1 VGFARAG
8 DEMESERI
16 RFGAQVKAG
25 LLPEIVEQCVL
36 CEKHG
41 FDSVW
46 YPDHMVG
53 GNPLSSWPELY
64 TTLTMIGVNTSRVI
78 VASCVTDSIKR
89 HPSVIAQSMA
99 TIDNIVGGKAALG
112 IGAGEAMNLTPYGL
126 SIDNLYGKLR
136 EAIQVMKLLWTADHD
151 NPAKFEGKF
160 YSLNDAFLQMRP
172 VRKPHP
178 PIYIGAFG
186 PRMLEMTGELG
197 DGWIPFSH
205 TPETYKKCL
214 NGPIKK
220 GAEKAG
226 RALSDIE
233 PAFLAATS
241 VSNDREQA
249 RERIERAAK
258 RLLVLL
264 PSVLLMAVPQIEHPG
279 YPYTLAHWMGRLK
292 AEDMNAIS
300 EISEQIPSDVALR
313 TVFWGTP
320 DDCIG
325 QVERFVKAGCRHII
339 FGLRGK
345 DPSVAIRL
353 LGKVVSYFEEKKL

>member
-1 VGFARAG
+1 MV
-8 DEMESERI
+8 
-16 RFGAQVKAG
+16 
-25 LLPEIVEQCVL
+25 
-36 CEKHG
+36 CEKLG

-53 GNPLSSWPELY
+53 GNPLSQWPELY
-64 TTLTMIGVNTSRVI
+64 TTLTIMGINTSKVI
-78 VASCVTDSIKR
+78 VGSCATDSVKR
-89 HPSVIAQSMA
+89 HPSVIAQSIA
-99 TIDNIVGGKAALG
+99 TIDNIVGGRTVLG
-112 IGAGEAMNLTPYGL
+112 IGAGEAMNLAPYGL
-126 SIDNLYGKLR
+126 SIDNAYGKLR
-136 EAIQVMKLLWTADHD
+136 EAIQLIKLLWTADHE
-151 NPAKFEGKF
+151 NPAEFDGKF
-160 YSLNDAFLQMRP
+160 YNLNHAFLQMRP

-214 NGPIKK
+214 NGTIRK

-226 RALSDIE
+226 RALSDIDA
-233 PAFLAATS
+233 AFLGATS

-249 RERIERAAK
+249 REAIERAAK

-264 PSVLLMAVPQIEHPG
+264 PSVLRMAAPQVKHPG
-279 YPYTLAHWMGRLK
+279 DAYSLAYWMGRLK
-292 AEDMNAIS
+292 ADNMKMIS
-300 EISEQIPSDVALR
+300 ETSDQIPSDVALR

-325 QVERFVKAGCRHII
+325 QVERFVKAGCRHVI
-339 FGLRGK
+339 FGLRGN
-345 DPSVAIRL
+345 DPTNTIRL
-353 LGKVVSYFEEKKL
+353 LGNVVSYFEERSF